1 MTVVILG
8 VDPGTSCG
16 LAELTDG
23 RLTFISQE
31 TPEIMLGQLRNRIA
45 YVLMTY
51 SPNLVLT
58 VVCERFIQR
67 SGPGI
72 HLTNQPKP
80 LQVAGAVED
89 LCGQV
94 SIPFVL
100 QNPADAK
107 AIAPNDRLRQLK
119 LWVVPSDIGFPTGS
133 AGRPDVT
140 DARDAIRHAVL
151 RLATKHATV
160 FDRLL
165 RDAGGQI
172 S

>member
-8 VDPGTSCG
+8 VDPGNSCG

-31 TPEIMLGQLRNRIA
+31 TPEVMLQQLRERLGHAFI
-45 YVLMTY
+45 MY
-51 SPNLVLT
+51 STADLKLT

-67 SGPGI
+67 NIPGV
-72 HLTNQPKP
+72 HMTNQPKA
-80 LQVAGAVED
+80 LEVAGAAEDVCRHVAVE
-89 LCGQV
+89 
-94 SIPFVL
+94 FVL

-107 AIAPNDRLRQLK
+107 AIAPNDRLRQLG
-119 LWVVPSDIGFPTGS
+119 LWVTPSQLGKS
-133 AGRPDVT
+133 DVN

-151 RLATKHATV
+151 RLATKHATIL
-160 FDRLL
+160 DRLL